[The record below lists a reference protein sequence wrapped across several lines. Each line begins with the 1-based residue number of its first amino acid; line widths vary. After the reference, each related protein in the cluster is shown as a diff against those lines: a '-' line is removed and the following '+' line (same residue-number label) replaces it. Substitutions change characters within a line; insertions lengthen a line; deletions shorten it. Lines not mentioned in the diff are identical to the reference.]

1 MDQDGK
7 AWYTT
12 RPTSKGVPEALW
24 DTTIVAPFNDAAA
37 VEQAFADNPGQIAA
51 VILEPVM
58 MNIGI
63 VVPEPGYLQ
72 ALRDACERTAPS

>member
-1 MDQDGK
+1 M
-7 AWYTT
+7 
-12 RPTSKGVPEALW
+12 
-24 DTTIVAPFNDAAA
+24 
-37 VEQAFADNPGQIAA
+37 EQAFADKPGTRSPR

-72 ALRDACERTAPS
+72 ALRDICERTARC